1 MKIFLCEAIHQN
13 AYDELKKYGI
23 IIDDFNQIQECEVLI
38 NRNLRRD
45 FLNFPYFTGFPA
57 P

>member
-38 NRNLRRD
+38 NRD
-45 FLNFPYFTGFPA
+45 F
-57 P
+57 

>member
-13 AYDELKKYGI
+13 AYNELKKYGI

-38 NRNLRRD
+38 NRNLKMDKCNVARKMQKCCK
-45 FLNFPYFTGFPA
+45 
-57 P
+57 